1 MISQITTL
9 SHFGATPHRILIE
22 IDVYAGLPGIT
33 IVGLPSKAIEE
44 SRERIRSA
52 IRNSGLE
59 FPPRK
64 ITVNLAPADVAKTGT
79 NFDLAIAV
87 GILAATEQIPQQNN
101 SFCFVAELALDGSF
115 RSAQDSLASVLS
127 AEQAGFK
134 TIVIDPETEIDIDLG
149 NNIQIL
155 QPKNL
160 RSLYLHLIGE
170 EPIQPRVYSSLQP
183 KKVGARSE
191 PEVEFSHI
199 KGQATA
205 KRALQIAAAGRHNLL
220 LIGPP
225 GVGKSLLAHSL
236 PSILPPA
243 SSEEIREI
251 CYIHSLAGLEPPQ
264 PLSSRPF
271 RMPHH
276 STSQHALVGGGSK
289 PRPGEISLAHNG
301 VLFLDE
307 LPEFTRQSL
316 EALRQP
322 IEDGQVT
329 IARTLLT
336 ATFPA
341 RAQVIA
347 AMNPCPCGYFGS
359 SQRNCSCS
367 INQISH
373 YQKRVSGPLLDRFDM
388 IVHLDTEAYDVQNTS
403 YIAAEAGLA
412 ARTVESAYYRQQ
424 IRFSKIP
431 DQRILA
437 NADIPYD
444 KLTEFLHTSEPAL
457 AFLQGASDKLQLSPR
472 SIQRSQR
479 VARTI
484 ADIEDNDSVRIE
496 HFAEALA
503 YKRPITGLNG

>member
-64 ITVNLAPADVAKTGT
+64 ITVNLAPADIAKTGT

-87 GILAATEQIPQQNN
+87 GILAATEQIPQQDN

-115 RSAQDSLASVLS
+115 RPAQDSLASLLS
-127 AEQAGFK
+127 AEQAGFT
-134 TIVIDPETEIDIDLG
+134 TIVIDPETEVDIDLG
-149 NNIQIL
+149 KDLQIL
-155 QPKNL
+155 QPQNL
-160 RSLYLHLIGE
+160 RALYLHLIGE
-170 EPIQPRVYSSLQP
+170 EPIQPRVYAAKSD
-183 KKVGARSE
+183 KKAVSRPDSE
-191 PEVEFSHI
+191 VDFNQI
-199 KGQATA
+199 RGQAVA

-236 PSILPPA
+236 PGILPPA
-243 SSEEIREI
+243 TTEEIREI

-264 PLSSRPF
+264 PLRSRPF

-276 STSQHALVGGGSK
+276 STSQHALVGGGSR

-329 IARTLLT
+329 IARTILT

-347 AMNPCPCGYFGS
+347 AMNPCPCGYYGS
-359 SQRNCSCS
+359 TNKNCSCS
-367 INQISH
+367 LSQISH
-373 YQKRVSGPLLDRFDM
+373 YQKRISGPLLDRFDM
-388 IVHLDTEAYDVQNTS
+388 IIHLDSEAYDVHNTS
-403 YIAAEAGLA
+403 NTTNSTDTAVDAVG
-412 ARTVESAYYRQQ
+412 SAYRSQA
-424 IRFSKIP
+424 IRFSKLP
-431 DQRILA
+431 GHRILA

-444 KLTEFLHTSEPAL
+444 QLTDLLNTNQAAL
-457 AFLQGASDKLQLSPR
+457 DFLQTAADKLQLSPR

-484 ADIEDNDSVRIE
+484 ADLDNNAAVE
-496 HFAEALA
+496 CGHFAEAIA
-503 YKRPITGLNG
+503 YKRLLTAIA